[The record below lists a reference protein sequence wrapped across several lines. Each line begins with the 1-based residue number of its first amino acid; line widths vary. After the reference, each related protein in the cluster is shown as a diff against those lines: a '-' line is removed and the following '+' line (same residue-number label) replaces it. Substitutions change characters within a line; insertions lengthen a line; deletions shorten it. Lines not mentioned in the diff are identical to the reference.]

1 MIYVSDGIDLGASCQ
16 RLLNKLSKTN
26 SVIVKRVVGPEEPVA
41 TSAHIPTQGKSPGV
55 SRNYTP
61 SAQAAPKQYDCF
73 RASPGTLI
81 GRWSS
86 KDTINLK
93 KRLIQEYKVPIESL
107 VRVGDLG
114 IRTPK
119 KVHAVGVI
127 FTAVI
132 LANHTTTQGPGTV
145 KREGTVILVDSQY
158 WSDVGIELITKY
170 QTESKAL
177 LIIWDRARDLL
188 AIKKYRNN

>member
-1 MIYVSDGIDLGASCQ
+1 MIYVSDGINLGASSQ
-16 RLLNKLSKTN
+16 RLLYKLSKTN

-41 TSAHIPTQGKSPGV
+41 TSAHIPTQDKSSGV

-61 SAQAAPKQYDCF
+61 SAQAALKQYGCY
-73 RASPGTLI
+73 RASSGTLVKN
-81 GRWSS
+81 WNSQ
-86 KDTINLK
+86 DTISLK
-93 KRLIQEYKVPIESL
+93 KRLTQEYKVPIESL

-132 LANHTTTQGPGTV
+132 LANHTTTQSPGTV
-145 KREGTVILVDSQY
+145 KKEGTVILVDSQY
-158 WSDVGIELITKY
+158 WSDVGKELITNY
-170 QTESKAL
+170 QTELKAL
-177 LIIWDRARDLL
+177 LLIWDSARNLL